1 MDRLSPLS
9 KALKSSFV
17 LGAIIPLCTALMVG
31 CAEDNINKV
40 KNGYFPN
47 ESKKNVSEVLSLSP
61 YAAKG
66 SWSNL
71 EAKGEVPM
79 VAYRSTI
86 ANEIIVNW
94 AMPNLSEELKTKVVK
109 NLNDKD
115 FEVSLNLEFAVYKN
129 GSFEVEDAFLAYQDT
144 KTAQNSSAEL
154 IDRLIAKEGLSD
166 FNLADKSKVLF
177 NEALYDVLLANTNFS
192 EGTKVGLFGHP
203 GSLFSRTIFSDKEI
217 YRSFHPL
224 SMNRVQEL
232 SLNKEQ
238 HSIHLKANTQILDL
252 NDYMLN
258 EIGLTIF
265 ENGYGLLDGSK
276 LKSDQEI
283 LKLITPYS
291 YNYLLSQEL
300 SFDYDFTKLSLGED
314 CKIESL
320 DQEVLTLSDSDSNKA
335 YLASEQGQLKL
346 SFDSNY
352 QNNST
357 LRDYVI
363 EQQNIIDYTAIAYPI
378 AYAASSIASFTSKQ
392 SDYDLFKAMIG
403 IRNKVMN
410 EAGAKIPKPLSKG
423 QSI

>member
-1 MDRLSPLS
+1 MGILSPLS

-17 LGAIIPLCTALMVG
+17 FGAVIPLCSYLMVG

-61 YAAKG
+61 YASHG

-71 EAKGEVPM
+71 EAKGDVPM

-129 GSFEVEDAFLAYQDT
+129 GSFDVEDAFLSYQDT
-144 KTAQNSSAEL
+144 KAANNSTEL
-154 IDRLIAKEGLSD
+154 IDKLINKEALSD
-166 FNLADKSKVLF
+166 FNLCDKSKVLF
-177 NEALYDVLLANTNFS
+177 NEALYDVLLANTNFR

-224 SMNRVQEL
+224 SMSRVQEL
-232 SLNKEQ
+232 SLNKER

-300 SFDYDFTKLSLGED
+300 SFDYDFTELSLGED

-320 DQEVLTLSDSDSNKA
+320 DQEELILSDSDANKA
-335 YLASEQGQLKL
+335 YLAAEQGQLKL

-352 QNNST
+352 QNNSA
-357 LRDYVI
+357 LRDYLI

-410 EAGAKIPKPLSKG
+410 EAGAKIPKVLSKG